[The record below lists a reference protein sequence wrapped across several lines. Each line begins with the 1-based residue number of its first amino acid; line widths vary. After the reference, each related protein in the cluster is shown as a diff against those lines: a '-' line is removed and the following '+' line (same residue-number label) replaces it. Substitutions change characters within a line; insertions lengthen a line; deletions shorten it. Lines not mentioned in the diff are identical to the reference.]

1 MKKFTPIV
9 AAMLVLLL
17 IIGGLYWYSYHV
29 GVKEHMDRT
38 MDAVAILEDGRSLD
52 CTVRFLG
59 TLYVDHPSTEIDQF
73 NGDYDGGIWINDFM
87 ILHSYSFN
95 RVDEHSIMNGQYY
108 LNRDMS
114 VFVAKVD
121 AADIFPEMESQTAY
135 VVLKSNTPEEYS
147 PILDQLMDSPLPTE
161 IPAGPELDLSP
172 ETTAPAE
179 SAPVI
184 VTDFSEYE
192 ALLDFA
198 EHPETN
204 WLRNAMGCVF
214 TTPEEIDL
222 EFLFYSGFR
231 DGSWDKLSPESE
243 AALIEQGFFREFDI
257 QPMPADR
264 IEEVLQQ
271 TFGISLSD
279 CTIPDGWGYVEK
291 EDMYCS
297 NHNDAY
303 DIWEYTITAVEDDGE
318 TITIHYTV
326 PDHFY
331 DPSTGNMESAEF
343 EHILTLR
350 RTEEGNIQAVSNVS
364 AKQSSDFSEYA
375 ALLDFAAEPNW
386 LALSLGCLFEKP
398 EDIDLYYLF
407 YLGVE
412 HPGSWDDIAPES
424 EDFLIS
430 QGFMRD
436 MDLQIMPVEKMD
448 AILRDTFGIE
458 LKDVAMPREWRYIEA
473 EDAYCSNH
481 SDAYFPGV
489 PNITAVEDDSQTI
502 VIHYTIDGYWLPGS
516 EEFLDTAHL
525 VLTLVRQ
532 EGGAIHAVSN
542 VLAPGA

>member
-1 MKKFTPIV
+1 MKRLT
-9 AAMLVLLL
+9 LLL
-17 IIGGLYWYSYHV
+17 AL
-29 GVKEHMDRT
+29 
-38 MDAVAILEDGRSLD
+38 ILCLSA
-52 CTVRFLG
+52 C
-59 TLYVDHPSTEIDQF
+59 
-73 NGDYDGGIWINDFM
+73 
-87 ILHSYSFN
+87 
-95 RVDEHSIMNGQYY
+95 
-108 LNRDMS
+108 
-114 VFVAKVD
+114 A
-121 AADIFPEMESQTAY
+121 
-135 VVLKSNTPEEYS
+135 
-147 PILDQLMDSPLPTE
+147 E
-161 IPAGPELDLSP
+161 IPPPADTAPPRPVETTGPVESTQPP
-172 ETTAPAE
+172 ETTNPSENTSPPETTTPA
-179 SAPVI
+179 A
-184 VTDFSEYE
+184 DFSEYA
-192 ALLDFA
+192 ALVDFA

-222 EFLFYSGFR
+222 EFLFYAGFR
-231 DGSWDKLSPESE
+231 DGSWDKLSAESE
-243 AALIEQGFFREFDI
+243 AALIEQGFWRDMDL
-257 QPMPADR
+257 QPMPVSK
-264 IEEVLQQ
+264 IEAVLNT

-303 DIWEYTITAVEDDGE
+303 FLENFTITDVEDDG
-318 TITIHYTV
+318 TTVRIHYHV
-326 PDHFY
+326 EGYFY
-331 DPSTGNMESAEF
+331 NTATGGFLDDVDMTLTLARQEDGSIRAQSNVVESA
-343 EHILTLR
+343 
-350 RTEEGNIQAVSNVS
+350 
-364 AKQSSDFSEYA
+364 DFSEYE

-386 LALSLGCLFEKP
+386 LARSLGCIFEKP

-489 PNITAVEDDSQTI
+489 PVITAVEDDGVNI
-502 VIHYTIDGYWLPGS
+502 RIYYNIEGYFNLET
-516 EEFLDTAHL
+516 EEFLDCAEL
-525 VLTLVRQ
+525 VLCLERLENGT
-532 EGGAIHAVSN
+532 IHAVSN
-542 VLAPGA
+542 IIAH

>member
-1 MKKFTPIV
+1 MKRL
-9 AAMLVLLL
+9 ALLL
-17 IIGGLYWYSYHV
+17 AL
-29 GVKEHMDRT
+29 
-38 MDAVAILEDGRSLD
+38 ILCLSA
-52 CTVRFLG
+52 C
-59 TLYVDHPSTEIDQF
+59 
-73 NGDYDGGIWINDFM
+73 
-87 ILHSYSFN
+87 
-95 RVDEHSIMNGQYY
+95 
-108 LNRDMS
+108 
-114 VFVAKVD
+114 A
-121 AADIFPEMESQTAY
+121 
-135 VVLKSNTPEEYS
+135 
-147 PILDQLMDSPLPTE
+147 E
-161 IPAGPELDLSP
+161 IPPPADTAPP
-172 ETTAPAE
+172 RPAETTAPAE
-179 SAPVI
+179 TTQPPETTSPFVS
-184 VTDFSEYE
+184 DPFDEWY

-198 EHPETN
+198 EYPETN

-222 EFLFYSGFR
+222 EYLFYAGFR

-243 AALIEQGFFREFDI
+243 AYLIGQGFFREFDI

-303 DIWEYTITAVEDDGE
+303 DIAEYTIIAVEDDGE
-318 TITIHYTV
+318 TILIHYTV

-331 DPSTGNMESAEF
+331 NPSTGNMESAEF

-350 RTEEGNIQAVSNVS
+350 RTDDGSIQAASNVP
-364 AKQSSDFSEYA
+364 AERITDFSEYT

-386 LALSLGCLFEKP
+386 LARSLGCIFEKP

-424 EDFLIS
+424 RDFLVE
-430 QGFMRD
+430 QGFMEEF
-436 MDLQIMPVEKMD
+436 DLQIRPVAKMD

-481 SDAYFPGV
+481 SDAYV
-489 PNITAVEDDSQTI
+489 PDAFTITNVVESTDGT
-502 VIHYTIDGYWLPGS
+502 VEIHYFCESFYNTAADD
-516 EEFLDTAHL
+516 FLYTVDL
-525 VLTLVRQ
+525 ILTLRKTEDGFQ
-532 EGGAIHAVSN
+532 AVSN
-542 VLAPGA
+542 VLVDQSEYDSLYDRELIDIISTEEALTDWGAGEDPGSAEALAELADHSPAFAELMTRASAPDTFAWYGPERINALKSDPETVQNAEHLALLIVSVRAP

>member
-1 MKKFTPIV
+1 MKRL
-9 AAMLVLLL
+9 ALLL
-17 IIGGLYWYSYHV
+17 AL
-29 GVKEHMDRT
+29 
-38 MDAVAILEDGRSLD
+38 ILCLSA
-52 CTVRFLG
+52 C
-59 TLYVDHPSTEIDQF
+59 
-73 NGDYDGGIWINDFM
+73 
-87 ILHSYSFN
+87 
-95 RVDEHSIMNGQYY
+95 
-108 LNRDMS
+108 
-114 VFVAKVD
+114 A
-121 AADIFPEMESQTAY
+121 
-135 VVLKSNTPEEYS
+135 
-147 PILDQLMDSPLPTE
+147 E
-161 IPAGPELDLSP
+161 IPPPADTAPPRPVETTEPVETTQPP
-172 ETTAPAE
+172 ETTVPVQTT
-179 SAPVI
+179 APV
-184 VTDFSEYE
+184 VSDSFEEWY

-198 EHPETN
+198 EYPETN

-222 EFLFYSGFR
+222 EFLFYAGFR
-231 DGSWDKLSPESE
+231 DGSWDMLSPESE

-257 QPMPADR
+257 QPMPVSK
-264 IEEVLQQ
+264 IEEVLNS

-350 RTEEGNIQAVSNVS
+350 RTEEGTIQAVSNVS
-364 AKQSSDFSEYA
+364 AEQSSDFSEYA
-375 ALLDFAAEPNW
+375 ALLDFSAEPNW
-386 LALSLGCLFEKP
+386 LARSLGCIFEKP

-412 HPGSWDDIAPES
+412 HPGSWDAISTES
-424 EDFLIS
+424 RDFLVE
-430 QGFMRD
+430 QGFMEEF
-436 MDLQIMPVEKMD
+436 DLQIMPVEKMD

-458 LKDVAMPREWRYIEA
+458 LKDVAMPKEWRYIEA

-489 PNITAVEDDSQTI
+489 PSITAVEDDGYHITI
-502 VIHYTIDGYWLPGS
+502 RYTIDGYWIPSS
-516 EEFLDTAHL
+516 EEFMDTAPL
-525 VLTLVRQ
+525 VLSLIRNDDGT
-532 EGGAIHAVSN
+532 IHAVSN
-542 VLAPGA
+542 LLES

>member
-1 MKKFTPIV
+1 MKRFALIL
-9 AAMLVLLL
+9 ALALLL
-17 IIGGLYWYSYHV
+17 SGC
-29 GVKEHMDRT
+29 VK
-38 MDAVAILEDGRSLD
+38 V
-52 CTVRFLG
+52 
-59 TLYVDHPSTEIDQF
+59 PPP
-73 NGDYDGGIWINDFM
+73 
-87 ILHSYSFN
+87 
-95 RVDEHSIMNGQYY
+95 
-108 LNRDMS
+108 
-114 VFVAKVD
+114 
-121 AADIFPEMESQTAY
+121 ADTA
-135 VVLKSNTPEEYS
+135 P
-147 PILDQLMDSPLPTE
+147 PLPPETIDVTE
-161 IPAGPELDLSP
+161 MTLPP
-172 ETTAPAE
+172 ETTEPAV
-179 SAPVI
+179 SVPFA
-184 VTDFSEYE
+184 EYE
-192 ALLDFA
+192 ALLA
-198 EHPETN
+198 YTHPEHN
-204 WLRNAMGCVF
+204 WLWNTLGCTF
-214 TTPEEIDL
+214 ESPEQIDL
-222 EFLFYSGFR
+222 YYLFYGSFNNY
-231 DGSWDKLSPESE
+231 SWDAISAESE
-243 AALIEQGFFREFDI
+243 AYLIEQGFVREFGM
-257 QPMPADR
+257 QARPASELDA
-264 IEEVLQQ
+264 VLQS

-279 CTIPDGWGYVEK
+279 VTIPADWIYLEK

-303 DIWEYTITAVEDDGE
+303 GIVDYTITAVEDDGE
-318 TITIHYTV
+318 SIVIHYTV

-350 RTEEGNIQAVSNVS
+350 HTEEGTIQAVSNVPTERIT
-364 AKQSSDFSEYA
+364 DFSEYA
-375 ALLDFAAEPNW
+375 ALLDFSAEPNW
-386 LALSLGCLFEKP
+386 LARSLGCLFEKP

-516 EEFLDTAHL
+516 EDFLDSAEL
-525 VLTLVRQ
+525 VLTLKRL
-532 EGGAIHAVSN
+532 EGGTIHAVSN
-542 VLAPGA
+542 VLAPEQ